1 MAFTVATGFH
11 LYRFFRRYNLRFL
24 IKACDSSYLVR
35 SNYKYHSAPIVDTF
49 IHVMCNM
56 HKYLLWDS
64 TSAFEL
70 SNSSKPFFKAV
81 FANDLNLLKNYFAQN
96 YFTLRKFQ
104 KHFKRVNQKEYKK

>member
-11 LYRFFRRYNLRFL
+11 LYRFFRLYNVRFL
-24 IKACDSSYLVR
+24 IKACDSSYLVT
-35 SNYKYHSAPIVDTF
+35 SNYKYHPAFVDTF
-49 IHVMCNM
+49 IHVMRNM

-70 SNSSKPFFKAV
+70 SNSSKAFFKAV
-81 FANDLNLLKNYFAQN
+81 FVNDLNLLKNYFAQN

-104 KHFKRVNQKEYKK
+104 